1 MATTK
6 NETMKPND
14 ETTLSSFLNNWFS
27 IPRPRDRE
35 DPWMSSAWPTAAK
48 RPFNF
53 QTTTTSVTVVPWNS
67 WNPDHLLF
75 LILTAFK
82 RIFSWSDQLL
92 LKFRYKYFS
101 LPVGVSVEITSFEH
115 RSMTDK
121 FTSYAGY
128 MFPFDIFDDWSELKA
143 YRKLVALEKED
154 QIRVYR
160 IFLEKKPSE

>member
-128 MFPFDIFDDWSELKA
+128 MFPFDFSTVDLNWKHIESWSHS
-143 YRKLVALEKED
+143 RKKT
-154 QIRVYR
+154 
-160 IFLEKKPSE
+160 K